1 MGFRAEE
8 VKPERWDN
16 IEVLF
21 DNGWYSVISGV
32 YEPSGKNSPAVASQ
46 RIGERWNG
54 GEDSPGYPNQ
64 GKYPLWYCL
73 PAFLETP
80 VLHGLL
86 DELARH
92 PDQQTPEGAMTPVDT
107 AHERCR
113 RILDELARI
122 QSPAA
127 GAAAAGA
134 ATTPVE
140 VP

>member
-8 VKPERWDN
+8 VQPERWDK

-21 DNGWYSVISGV
+21 DNGWYSVIAGL
-32 YEPSGKNSPAVASQ
+32 YEPSGKNAPAVVSQ

-54 GEDSPGYPNQ
+54 GEVGPGYPNQ

-73 PAFLETP
+73 PFFLENP

-86 DELARH
+86 DELASH
-92 PDQQTPEGAMTPVDT
+92 PGQQTPEGAMNPIDT

-122 QSPAA
+122 ASPAV
-127 GAAAAGA
+127 GAV
-134 ATTPVE
+134 TTPAG